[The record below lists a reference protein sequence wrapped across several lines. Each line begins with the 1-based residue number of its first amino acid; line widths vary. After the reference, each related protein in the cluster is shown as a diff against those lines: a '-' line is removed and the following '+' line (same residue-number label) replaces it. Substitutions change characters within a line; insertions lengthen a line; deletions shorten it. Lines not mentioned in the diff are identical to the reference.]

1 MNAPLGKV
9 AVLGVGLIGGSFA
22 AAVRKGGLAR
32 EVVGFGPPA
41 DSKQALERG
50 LIDAAASSVAEAV
63 GHADLVMLAAPIPA
77 LAELLRTMAPHL
89 PAQAI
94 VSDCASTK
102 CSVLRAAERY
112 LADRGARFVAGHP
125 IAGSEKSGPM
135 AARADLFEGCQ
146 VMICPTGATDAGA
159 LARVEALWGDLGSTV
174 VRMDATAHDRL
185 YGELSHWPHAVAFA
199 LSAAVASG
207 THADDALRFAGAGLR
222 DTTRIGAS
230 SPELWA
236 DIMLDNR
243 AVVLESARAFLH
255 QVDALVDALDHG
267 RREELI
273 DRLKTGS
280 HWRRKVGP

>member
-1 MNAPLGKV
+1 MNAPLGTV
-9 AVLGVGLIGGSFA
+9 AVIGVGLIGGSLA
-22 AAVRKGGLAR
+22 AALRERGLAR

-41 DSKQALERG
+41 DSKLALERG
-50 LIDAAASSVAEAV
+50 LIDVAASSLAEAV
-63 GHADLVMLAAPIPA
+63 EHADLVMLAAPIPA
-77 LAELLRTMAPHL
+77 IAELLRAMAAHL

-102 CSVLRAAERY
+102 CSVLQAAERY
-112 LADRGARFVAGHP
+112 LGAGGARFVAGHP

-146 VMICPTGATDAGA
+146 VMICPTRATDAAA
-159 LARVEALWGDLGSTV
+159 LARVEALWRDLGSNV
-174 VRMDATAHDRL
+174 VRMDAKDHDQL

-243 AVVLESARAFLH
+243 AAVLESARAFQLEI
-255 QVDALVDALDHG
+255 DALVDALDHG
-267 RREELI
+267 RRDELI
-273 DRLKTGS
+273 DRLTAGS